1 MIIMIE
7 IITLCGVSVSMVVS
21 GVNLFL
27 NWYRAKDLPLKKHS
41 KSVFIDRSISC
52 FVKLVEYLKT
62 HNITH
67 EHSELISI
75 KNDKIS
81 LTCFI
86 PVRTITI
93 DDVDIIPVK
102 VNTKLSSA
110 GYVLTSDT
118 QENLDTLCGKIFL

>member
-1 MIIMIE
+1 MIE
-7 IITLCGVSVSMVVS
+7 IITLCGVSISMVVS

-67 EHSELISI
+67 DIANKLFVELLEKNISDSPHSMSDMISKEI
-75 KNDKIS
+75 SNYMKI
-81 LTCFI
+81 L
-86 PVRTITI
+86 
-93 DDVDIIPVK
+93 
-102 VNTKLSSA
+102 
-110 GYVLTSDT
+110 
-118 QENLDTLCGKIFL
+118 